1 MGHVI
6 KVCRRRD
13 AEDSRQELSTLEGTE
28 SRRVAHV
35 NYLLYRVGV
44 FRQFFQLLDAI
55 SPHGEES
62 IIPLLDSTCLSD
74 FRKIL
79 TEVRSVEDLNSTW

>member
-1 MGHVI
+1 MRLVGHVI

-28 SRRVAHV
+28 SRRVAAV

-44 FRQFFQLLDAI
+44 FSLFLQVLDAI

-74 FRKIL
+74 FLRMVAKGNA
-79 TEVRSVEDLNSTW
+79 RSV

>member
-1 MGHVI
+1 M
-6 KVCRRRD
+6 
-13 AEDSRQELSTLEGTE
+13 
-28 SRRVAHV
+28 

-44 FRQFFQLLDAI
+44 FPQFLQFLDAMT
-55 SPHGEES
+55 PHGEES

-79 TEVRSVEDLNSTW
+79 TEVRSVEDLNST

>member
-1 MGHVI
+1 M
-6 KVCRRRD
+6 
-13 AEDSRQELSTLEGTE
+13 EDSRQELSTLEGTE
-28 SRRVAHV
+28 SRRVAAV

-44 FRQFFQLLDAI
+44 FPQFLQFLDAI

-74 FRKIL
+74 FLRMVAKGNANN
-79 TEVRSVEDLNSTW
+79 V